1 MKISSR
7 IDGSIRGAILS
18 SRQSSL
24 SSPPSSLSRS
34 YQSHSNGG
42 TLPRRFFCGSSIPSS
57 LCERKAKTPLRP
69 KVLSHPNPRRTT
81 SLRSTSFFRSSFP
94 SVCQNHTATAE
105 APQDPTPL
113 PPTQY
118 NKTELLSLVD
128 LQNAGTVEE
137 HLNYYKD
144 PYMRGYAPADGPNVI
159 ISNRKDDIEFPSLS
173 QVQPVDQEQQQILSD
188 LRRAI
193 TSRLRRP
200 GTVRLDT
207 IYHIYQQLP
216 EPRMSHLPAK
226 LRHGLLRVLGRPSKR
241 TPKSMLRYF
250 AVVADVKN
258 SGLPLIQGEWNA
270 AIAYAARYVGWSTDA
285 ETESALG
292 LWREM
297 EREAG
302 IRGNEVTFN
311 ILFDVASKSGNFAL
325 AEMIYQEM
333 EARGYPYNR
342 YHYVSLIHFFG
353 LKHDTDGLRAAYR
366 DMVEAGEMVDTV
378 VLNCVVAGLL
388 RSGEEDAAERV
399 YERMRAS
406 SPRGNAMPQ
415 RTYATNKMITQA
427 LMMFAKV
434 GRQHPDMVRQL
445 QFGAPMAPDLQTYRL
460 LINHY
465 GVKLGDLA
473 KVAQYLDEMKFFQVE
488 LHGSIFLALFK
499 SFAHHGGGYGGAAWS
514 EQRLD
519 SIWHALLQA
528 LDEGVT
534 GLTIETWLAGWILKA
549 FKKCSTEQRV
559 LEAYEALEARWD
571 LDPADRTFMMDFLHK
586 LLERDAMAVTV
597 HKR

>member
-1 MKISSR
+1 
-7 IDGSIRGAILS
+7 
-18 SRQSSL
+18 
-24 SSPPSSLSRS
+24 
-34 YQSHSNGG
+34 
-42 TLPRRFFCGSSIPSS
+42 
-57 LCERKAKTPLRP
+57 
-69 KVLSHPNPRRTT
+69 
-81 SLRSTSFFRSSFP
+81 
-94 SVCQNHTATAE
+94 
-105 APQDPTPL
+105 
-113 PPTQY
+113 
-118 NKTELLSLVD
+118 
-128 LQNAGTVEE
+128 
-137 HLNYYKD
+137 
-144 PYMRGYAPADGPNVI
+144 MRGYAPADGPNIMV
-159 ISNRKDDIEFPSLS
+159 SNRRDDREFPSLS
-173 QVQPVDQEQQQILSD
+173 QVRPVDEEEQQIFSE

-193 TSRLRRP
+193 TTRLRRP
-200 GTVRLDT
+200 GTVRLST

-226 LRHGLLRVLGRPSKR
+226 LRHGLLRVLGTPQKR

-258 SGLPLIQGEWNA
+258 SGLPLIQSEWNF
-270 AIAYAARYVGWSTDA
+270 AIAYAARYVGRSTDA
-285 ETESALG
+285 ETESALS

-302 IRGNEVTFN
+302 IKGNEVTFN

-353 LKHDTDGLRAAYR
+353 LKHDTDGLRAAYKE
-366 DMVEAGEMVDTV
+366 MVEAGEMVDTV
-378 VLNCVVAGLL
+378 VLNCVIAGLL

-406 SPRGNAMPQ
+406 SPKSQGMPQ

-434 GRQHPDMVRQL
+434 GRQHPEMARQL

-465 GVKLGDLA
+465 GVKLGNMG

-499 SFAHHGGGYGGAAWS
+499 SFAHHGGYGGAAWS
-514 EQRLD
+514 EQRLN
-519 SIWHALLQA
+519 SIWAALVQA

-534 GLTIETWLAGWILKA
+534 GLTVETWLAGWVLQA

-559 LEAYEALEARWD
+559 MEAYEALEARWD
-571 LDPADRTFMMDFLHK
+571 IDPADRTFMMDFLHK
-586 LLERDAMAVTV
+586 LLDLDGTGVRHSV

>member
-1 MKISSR
+1 MV
-7 IDGSIRGAILS
+7 D
-18 SRQSSL
+18 
-24 SSPPSSLSRS
+24 
-34 YQSHSNGG
+34 H
-42 TLPRRFFCGSSIPSS
+42 
-57 LCERKAKTPLRP
+57 
-69 KVLSHPNPRRTT
+69 
-81 SLRSTSFFRSSFP
+81 
-94 SVCQNHTATAE
+94 QN
-105 APQDPTPL
+105 
-113 PPTQY
+113 
-118 NKTELLSLVD
+118 V
-128 LQNAGTVEE
+128 GTVEE
-137 HLNYYKD
+137 HLNFYKD
-144 PYMRGYAPADGPNVI
+144 PYRRGYAPADGPNVTV
-159 ISNRKDDIEFPSLS
+159 SNRKDDVEFPSLS
-173 QVQPVDQEQQQILSD
+173 QVKPVDEEEQQILSD

-193 TSRLRRP
+193 NARLRRP

-226 LRHGLLRVLGRPSKR
+226 LRHGLLRVLGTPRKR

-258 SGLPLIQGEWNA
+258 SGLPLIQAEWNS
-270 AIAYAARYVGWSTDA
+270 AIAFAARYVGWSTDA
-285 ETESALG
+285 ETESALS

-302 IRGNEVTFN
+302 IKGNEVTFN

-333 EARGYPYNR
+333 EARGYAYNR

-353 LKHDTDGLRAAYR
+353 LKHDTDGMRAAYR
-366 DMVEAGEMVDTV
+366 EMVEAGEMVDTV
-378 VLNCVVAGLL
+378 VLNCVLAGLL

-406 SPRGNAMPQ
+406 SPKARGMPQ
-415 RTYATNKMITQA
+415 RTYATNKMVTQA

-434 GRQHPDMVRQL
+434 GRQHPEMARQL

-465 GVKLGDLA
+465 GLKLGNLP
-473 KVAQYLDEMKFFQVE
+473 KVAQFLDEMKFFQVE

-499 SFAHHGGGYGGAAWS
+499 SFAQHGGYGGAAWS

-519 SIWHALLQA
+519 SIWEALLQA

-534 GLTIETWLAGWILKA
+534 GLTVETWLAGWALKA

-559 LEAYEALEARWD
+559 MEAYEALEARWD
-571 LDPADRTFMMDFLHK
+571 LDRADRTYMMDFLHK
-586 LLERDAMAVTV
+586 LLDGDSATAATVYKETNRD
-597 HKR
+597 

>member
-1 MKISSR
+1 MLNHT
-7 IDGSIRGAILS
+7 D
-18 SRQSSL
+18 
-24 SSPPSSLSRS
+24 
-34 YQSHSNGG
+34 
-42 TLPRRFFCGSSIPSS
+42 PRRTASLRSTFFLRSSIPS
-57 LCERKAKTPLRP
+57 LCQ
-69 KVLSHPNPRRTT
+69 SH
-81 SLRSTSFFRSSFP
+81 S
-94 SVCQNHTATAE
+94 ATAE
-105 APQDPTPL
+105 APRERGPEPTP
-113 PPTQY
+113 PPTVP
-118 NKTELLSLVD
+118 NKAQLLSLVYQ
-128 LQNAGTVEE
+128 QNGGTVEE
-137 HLNYYKD
+137 YLNYYKD
-144 PYMRGYAPADGPNVI
+144 PYRRGYAPADGPNI
-159 ISNRKDDIEFPSLS
+159 IVSDRRDESEFPSLS
-173 QVQPVDQEQQQILSD
+173 QVKPADEQEQQILSD

-193 TSRLRRP
+193 TTRLRRP

-226 LRHGLLRVLGRPSKR
+226 LRHGLLRVLGTPQKR

-250 AVVADVKN
+250 AAVADVKN
-258 SGLPLIQGEWNA
+258 SGLPLIQSEWNF
-270 AIAYAARYVGWSTDA
+270 AIAYAARYVGRSTDA
-285 ETESALG
+285 ETESALT

-302 IRGNEVTFN
+302 IKGNEVTFN

-353 LKHDTDGLRAAYR
+353 LKRDTDGLRAAYR
-366 DMVEAGEMVDTV
+366 EMVEAGEMIDTV
-378 VLNCVVAGLL
+378 VLNCVMAGLL
-388 RSGEEDAAERV
+388 RAGEEDAAERV

-406 SPRGNAMPQ
+406 SPRSQAVPQ

-434 GRQHPDMVRQL
+434 GRQHPEMARQL

-465 GVKLGDLA
+465 GVKLGHMG

-499 SFAHHGGGYGGAAWS
+499 SFAHHGGYAGAAWS

-519 SIWHALLQA
+519 SIWAALTQA
-528 LDEGVT
+528 LDDGVN
-534 GLTIETWLAGWILKA
+534 GLTVETWLAGWVLKA
-549 FKKCSTEQRV
+549 FKKCATEQRV
-559 LEAYEALEARWD
+559 MEAYEALEARWD
-571 LDPADRTFMMDFLHK
+571 LGPADRAFMMDFLHK
-586 LLERDAMAVTV
+586 LLERDGAGVAVQK
-597 HKR
+597 KR

>member
-1 MKISSR
+1 MKPSSR

-18 SRQSSL
+18 SRLSSSL
-24 SSPPSSLSRS
+24 SSPPSSLSRP
-34 YQSHSNGG
+34 GRG
-42 TLPRRFFCGSSIPSS
+42 
-57 LCERKAKTPLRP
+57 RP
-69 KVLSHPNPRRTT
+69 TR
-81 SLRSTSFFRSSFP
+81 
-94 SVCQNHTATAE
+94 
-105 APQDPTPL
+105 
-113 PPTQY
+113 
-118 NKTELLSLVD
+118 
-128 LQNAGTVEE
+128 GTVEE
-137 HLNYYKD
+137 HLNFYKD
-144 PYMRGYAPADGPNVI
+144 PYRRGYAPADGPNVMV
-159 ISNRKDDIEFPSLS
+159 SDRRDDIDFPSLS
-173 QVQPVDQEQQQILSD
+173 QVKPADEEEQQILSD

-193 TSRLRRP
+193 NARLRRP
-200 GTVRLDT
+200 GIIRLDT

-226 LRHGLLRVLGRPSKR
+226 LRHGLLRVLGTPQKR
-241 TPKSMLRYF
+241 TAKSMLRYF

-258 SGLPLIQGEWNA
+258 SGLPLIQSEWNF
-270 AIAYAARYVGWSTDA
+270 AIAYAARYVGWSTNA
-285 ETESALG
+285 ETESALS

-302 IRGNEVTFN
+302 IKGNEVTFN

-333 EARGYPYNR
+333 EARGHPYNR

-366 DMVEAGEMVDTV
+366 EMVEAGEMVDTV
-378 VLNCVVAGLL
+378 VLNCVMAGLL

-406 SPRGNAMPQ
+406 SPKSRGMPQ

-427 LMMFAKV
+427 LMMFARV
-434 GRQHPDMVRQL
+434 GRQHPEMARQL
-445 QFGAPMAPDLQTYRL
+445 QLGAPMAPDLQTYRL

-465 GVKLGDLA
+465 GVKLGDLS

-499 SFAHHGGGYGGAAWS
+499 SFAQHGGYPGAAWS
-514 EQRLD
+514 EQRLN
-519 SIWHALLQA
+519 SIWAALLQA

-534 GLTIETWLAGWILKA
+534 GLTVETWLAGWALKA
-549 FKKCSTEQRV
+549 FKKCSTEQRIM
-559 LEAYEALEARWD
+559 EAYEALEARWD
-571 LDPADRTFMMDFLHK
+571 LEQADRTFMMDFLHK
-586 LLERDAMAVTV
+586 LLDENGTV
-597 HKR
+597 AGGYKTKS

>member
-1 MKISSR
+1 
-7 IDGSIRGAILS
+7 
-18 SRQSSL
+18 
-24 SSPPSSLSRS
+24 
-34 YQSHSNGG
+34 
-42 TLPRRFFCGSSIPSS
+42 
-57 LCERKAKTPLRP
+57 
-69 KVLSHPNPRRTT
+69 
-81 SLRSTSFFRSSFP
+81 
-94 SVCQNHTATAE
+94 
-105 APQDPTPL
+105 
-113 PPTQY
+113 
-118 NKTELLSLVD
+118 
-128 LQNAGTVEE
+128 
-137 HLNYYKD
+137 
-144 PYMRGYAPADGPNVI
+144 
-159 ISNRKDDIEFPSLS
+159 
-173 QVQPVDQEQQQILSD
+173 
-188 LRRAI
+188 
-193 TSRLRRP
+193 
-200 GTVRLDT
+200 
-207 IYHIYQQLP
+207 
-216 EPRMSHLPAK
+216 MSHLPAK
-226 LRHGLLRVLGRPSKR
+226 LRHGLLRVLGAPQKR

-297 EREAG
+297 ERDAG
-302 IRGNEVTFN
+302 IKGNEVTFN

-333 EARGYPYNR
+333 EARGFPYNR

-366 DMVEAGEMVDTV
+366 DMVEAGEMIDTV
-378 VLNCVVAGLL
+378 VLNCVIAGLL

-406 SPRGNAMPQ
+406 SPKADVMPQ

-434 GRQHPDMVRQL
+434 GRQHPDMLRQL

-465 GVKLGDLA
+465 GVKLGDLS
-473 KVAQYLDEMKFFQVE
+473 KVAQYLDEMKFFRIE
-488 LHGSIFLALFK
+488 LHGSVFLALFK
-499 SFAHHGGGYGGAAWS
+499 SFAQHGGSYSGAAWS
-514 EQRLD
+514 EQRLS
-519 SIWHALLQA
+519 SIWTALLQA
-528 LDEGVT
+528 LDEGAA

-549 FKKCSTEQRV
+549 FKRCSTEQRV
-559 LEAYEALEARWD
+559 MEVYEALEARWD

-586 LLERDAMAVTV
+586 LLERDTTAITV
-597 HKR
+597 HKK

>member
-1 MKISSR
+1 M
-7 IDGSIRGAILS
+7 
-18 SRQSSL
+18 
-24 SSPPSSLSRS
+24 
-34 YQSHSNGG
+34 
-42 TLPRRFFCGSSIPSS
+42 
-57 LCERKAKTPLRP
+57 
-69 KVLSHPNPRRTT
+69 
-81 SLRSTSFFRSSFP
+81 
-94 SVCQNHTATAE
+94 
-105 APQDPTPL
+105 
-113 PPTQY
+113 
-118 NKTELLSLVD
+118 D
-128 LQNAGTVEE
+128 LQNAGNVED

-159 ISNRKDDIEFPSLS
+159 ISNRKDDVEYPSLS
-173 QVQPVDQEQQQILSD
+173 EVQPVDEEHQQILSD

-226 LRHGLLRVLGRPSKR
+226 LRHGLLRVLGAPQKR
-241 TPKSMLRYF
+241 ASKSMLRYF

-297 EREAG
+297 ERDAG
-302 IRGNEVTFN
+302 IKGNEVTFN

-333 EARGYPYNR
+333 EARGFPYNR

-366 DMVEAGEMVDTV
+366 DMVEAGEMIDTV
-378 VLNCVVAGLL
+378 VLNCVIAGLL

-406 SPRGNAMPQ
+406 SPKADVMPQ

-434 GRQHPDMVRQL
+434 GRQHPDMLRQL

-465 GVKLGDLA
+465 GVKLGNLS
-473 KVAQYLDEMKFFQVE
+473 KVAQYLDEMKFFRIE
-488 LHGSIFLALFK
+488 LHGSVFLALFK
-499 SFAHHGGGYGGAAWS
+499 SFAQHGGAYSGAAWS
-514 EQRLD
+514 EQRLS
-519 SIWHALLQA
+519 SIWTALLQA
-528 LDEGVT
+528 LDEGAT

-549 FKKCSTEQRV
+549 FKRCSTEQRV
-559 LEAYEALEARWD
+559 MEVYEALEARWD

-586 LLERDAMAVTV
+586 LLERDTTAVTV
-597 HKR
+597 HKK